1 MVHGAAAHACVP
13 SSLRSRCYFGR
24 LRSIASATE
33 RGVGKPHFGVQ
44 ARLLTPFPSRC
55 ILSVEALEQPNN
67 Y

>member
-33 RGVGKPHFGVQ
+33 RGVGKRHYGVQ
-44 ARLLTPFPSRC
+44 ARGGSCSSNESYRSDC
-55 ILSVEALEQPNN
+55 EN
-67 Y
+67 